1 LQEIIK
7 ELDTELDSRYIIP
20 RFSEKRVRC
29 GKECIKGGKCQM
41 CQVILDL
48 SERLKK
54 ANLIVMQDK
63 NSKEEEED
71 G

>member
-1 LQEIIK
+1 
-7 ELDTELDSRYIIP
+7 
-20 RFSEKRVRC
+20 
-29 GKECIKGGKCQM
+29 M

>member
-1 LQEIIK
+1 
-7 ELDTELDSRYIIP
+7 
-20 RFSEKRVRC
+20 
-29 GKECIKGGKCQM
+29 M

-48 SERLKK
+48 SERLKE

-63 NSKEEEED
+63 NSKEEEKD